1 MRQDGGETA
10 TLTILPEGRERV
22 NGLKLRIGRV
32 DRRILHALAH
42 RRHRWVTLAL
52 AHRRHRWVTLAL
64 RTVSHLGDPPVIA
77 CVAGLLLLGAVPG
90 TGALGRHVAF
100 ALIVSHLLSQL
111 LKRVVSRPRPTLP
124 IGLGS
129 VIDPPDRFSFP
140 SGHAS
145 ATLSVA
151 LPLFLMLPPAAG
163 APFLLLALVVG
174 ISRCYLGVHY
184 PGDVVVGWALGA
196 LAVVLTGLLLA

>member
-1 MRQDGGETA
+1 M
-10 TLTILPEGRERV
+10 
-22 NGLKLRIGRV
+22 NGLKLRIDRL
-32 DRRILHALAH
+32 DRRILRGLAH
-42 RRHRWVTLAL
+42 RRR
-52 AHRRHRWVTLAL
+52 RWVTLAL
-64 RTVSHLGDPPVIA
+64 RTVSRLGDPPVIA
-77 CVAGLLLLGAVPG
+77 GVAGLLLLGAVPDA
-90 TGALGRHVAF
+90 GALGRHAAF

-111 LKRVVSRPRPTLP
+111 FKRVVSRPRPTLP

-151 LPLFLMLPPAAG
+151 LPLFLALPTAAG
-163 APFLLLALVVG
+163 GPILLLALIVG

-184 PGDVVVGWALGA
+184 PGDVLVGWALGA
-196 LAVVLTGLLLA
+196 LAVAFTGLLLA

>member
-1 MRQDGGETA
+1 M
-10 TLTILPEGRERV
+10 
-22 NGLKLRIGRV
+22 NGLKLRIDRL
-32 DRRILHALAH
+32 DRRILRGLAH
-42 RRHRWVTLAL
+42 RRR
-52 AHRRHRWVTLAL
+52 RWVTLAL
-64 RTVSHLGDPPVIA
+64 RTVSRLGDPPVIA
-77 CVAGLLLLGAVPG
+77 GVAGLLLLGAVPDA
-90 TGALGRHVAF
+90 GALGRHAAF

-111 LKRVVSRPRPTLP
+111 FKRVVSRPRPTLP

-151 LPLFLMLPPAAG
+151 LPLFLALPTAAG
-163 APFLLLALVVG
+163 GPILLLALIVG

-184 PGDVVVGWALGA
+184 PGDVLVGWALGT
-196 LAVVLTGLLLA
+196 LAVAFTGVLLA